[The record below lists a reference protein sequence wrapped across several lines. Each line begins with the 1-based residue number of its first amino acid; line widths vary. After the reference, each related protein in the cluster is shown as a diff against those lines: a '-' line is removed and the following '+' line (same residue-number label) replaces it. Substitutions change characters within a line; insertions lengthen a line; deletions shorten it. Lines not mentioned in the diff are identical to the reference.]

1 MTDRETQIREMAKKL
16 VVYGVPGMTDVRV
29 QRDLRYQDGEGTLV
43 MDLYESSK
51 WIAGV
56 PPPVVVI
63 VMGYPDPT
71 GFYRY
76 VGWATSWARLLA
88 VSGVATVIYA
98 TSDPAADIHTVLRH
112 VREHAAS
119 LAIDGNRIGILAC
132 SANVAAAL
140 SALMVGSLARCAAL
154 LYGFTM
160 DLDGG
165 TSVAAAS
172 SMFGFANACAGKS
185 VDDLAADIPLCLV
198 RAGREQFAGLNEV
211 LDRFVGAAVARN
223 LPVTLVNH
231 ASGPHAFDLEDDSE
245 ASRRIIRQV
254 LSFLCLHLEVR

>member
-1 MTDRETQIREMAKKL
+1 MTDREAQIREMAKKL
-16 VVYGVPGMTDVRV
+16 LVYSVPGMTDVMVRS
-29 QRDLRYQDGEGTLV
+29 DLKYQNGEGALV
-43 MDLYESSK
+43 MDLYEPSK
-51 WIAGV
+51 RIAGV

-88 VSGVATVIYA
+88 VSGAAAVIYA
-98 TSDPAADIHTVLRH
+98 TSDPATDIHTVLRYL
-112 VREHAAS
+112 REQASS
-119 LAIDGNRIGILAC
+119 LAIDGDRIGILAC
-132 SANVAAAL
+132 SANAAAAL
-140 SALMVGSLARCAAL
+140 SALMVGSPARCAAL
-154 LYGFTM
+154 LYGYTM

-165 TSVAAAS
+165 TNVAAAS
-172 SMFGFANACAGKS
+172 SAFGFANACAGKS
-185 VDDLAADIPLCLV
+185 VDDLAADVPLLLV
-198 RAGREQFAGLNEV
+198 RAGRDQFAGLNEV
-211 LDRFVGAAVARN
+211 LDRFFGAAVGRN

-245 ASRRIIRQV
+245 ASRRIIRQA